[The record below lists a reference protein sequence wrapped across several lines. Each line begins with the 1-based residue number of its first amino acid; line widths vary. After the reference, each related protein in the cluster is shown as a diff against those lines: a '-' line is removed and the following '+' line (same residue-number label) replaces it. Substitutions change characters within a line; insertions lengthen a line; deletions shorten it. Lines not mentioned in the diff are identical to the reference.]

1 MVSVAA
7 RAELSVSRAET
18 EYAYNLSELKEA
30 ASVTVEN
37 VVLADYDGELN
48 AYHKLKLGADVPDYN
63 GRFDAKIAI
72 NQQAVAGVN
81 ADEGLTLAGGSTYK
95 TDCGHISLMGGSL
108 TLDTLTD
115 NQLTFNTTLDEPYET
130 LRGDVQLVLF
140 SDVSSVKFIYGD
152 ITETAKEPGV
162 YYTRADNFLT
172 GCDYITFQTMLV
184 YDSHAGVVYLQLK
197 VPEPTT
203 STLGLLAL
211 TALCARRRRRG

>member
-1 MVSVAA
+1 VY
-7 RAELSVSRAET
+7 E
-18 EYAYNLSELKEA
+18 YNLSKLEEA
-30 ASVTVEN
+30 TSVTVKD
-37 VVLADYDGELN
+37 VVLADYDGEIN

-63 GRFDAKIAI
+63 GRFDADIAI

-152 ITETAKEPGV
+152 DITEAIKDSGV

-172 GCDYITFQTMLV
+172 GCDYIDSQTMLV
-184 YDSHAGVVYLQLK
+184 YDSHAGVVYLQMK